1 MGRRVKRCGMTVLE
15 LMVAMALLITVMAA
29 AFPMVDQM
37 LSRFQMARDHYVAA
51 SLCQA
56 RIERARGLPY
66 SDLALYREVNA
77 QVDDFGNA
85 SVPGGRFRRT
95 TQVLVD
101 TPVSGVTTMTVR
113 TDICICS
120 RWGWRKMFHPL
131 TGTTYKC
138 RFTEEHEQMVFLY
151 TDYLK

>member
-1 MGRRVKRCGMTVLE
+1 MGRSGRRRGMTVLE
-15 LMVAMALLITVMAA
+15 LMVSMALLITIMTA

-56 RIERARGLPY
+56 RIERARGTPY
-66 SDLALYREVNA
+66 SDLTLYCEANA

-95 TQVLVD
+95 TQVQVD
-101 TPVSGVTTMTVR
+101 TPVAGMTTLTVR

-120 RWGWRKMFHPL
+120 RWGWRKILHPL
-131 TGTTYKC
+131 ASAKYTC

-151 TDYLK
+151 TDYLQ